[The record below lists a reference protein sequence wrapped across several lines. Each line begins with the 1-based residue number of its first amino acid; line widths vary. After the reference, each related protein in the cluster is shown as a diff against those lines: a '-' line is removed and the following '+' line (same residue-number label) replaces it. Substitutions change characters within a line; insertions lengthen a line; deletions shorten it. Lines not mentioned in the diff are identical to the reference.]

1 MKAPSRGPS
10 GPIDWKRVRELLAR
24 AIQAT
29 EEATTLSP
37 ERARSVMEERARVL
51 ARVPPEP
58 PRTAEILE
66 VAIFVLGAE
75 RYAIETRYVREIVRL
90 ADFTPVPGAPDFV
103 VGVMSL
109 RGEILAVIDLRR
121 FLGVPVAGLTDLS
134 RVVVLGPEPAAFG
147 VLADQTREVSTLR
160 IEEVLEPPET
170 VAGVGREYLRGV
182 TGNALIVL
190 DGAALLG
197 DPRLFINQA
206 ETAGGSPAQRGAP

>member
-10 GPIDWKRVRELLAR
+10 GPIDWKRVRERLAR
-24 AIQAT
+24 AIEAT
-29 EEATTLSP
+29 EEATALTP
-37 ERARSVMEERARVL
+37 ERARSVMEERARAL

-58 PRTAEILE
+58 PRATEILE
-66 VAIFVLGAE
+66 VAIFALGAE
-75 RYAIETRYVREIVRL
+75 RYAIETRHVREIVRL
-90 ADFTPVPGAPDFV
+90 ADFTPVPGAPDFL

-121 FLGVPVAGLTDLS
+121 FLGVPAVGLTDLS

-147 VLADQTREVSTLR
+147 VLADEAREVSTLR

-182 TGNALIVL
+182 TKDALLVL

-206 ETAGGSPAQRGAP
+206 EKEGGLPAQRGIP